1 MYLKICEEHLLL
13 IYLSDVSV
21 RYVWKSIFTGET
33 GERRADYCCY
43 CSKNFL
49 VFCNDV
55 EYNY

>member
-33 GERRADYCCY
+33 GEGEQIIVAIAL
-43 CSKNFL
+43 KIF
-49 VFCNDV
+49 
-55 EYNY
+55 